1 MRPPSKARTTGGPR
15 GAPLAWVGRQEH
27 AQAGRPYLPPQ
38 ASTPTTSPRPRA
50 ICALCRLAG
59 TAEPQPLTSGRADC
73 PQEPGPGGDLAGSTR
88 GAPPQPGEAGAAAP
102 RRHLETG
109 AWRAPTRLPGRLP
122 GNPEGFLKP
131 LTSGGRGL
139 GSHLERLVSQR
150 LPPTARPPRWGG
162 IAWIPSGL
170 LSHQAARTAGTSIRG
185 YPCAPLSK
193 GASKLVHQAIN
204 AMGARLRE

>member
-1 MRPPSKARTTGGPR
+1 MSSVEWPQFSDPEARCDPGRKMPSEVSSLIGGQGAAATGPAPPRPRAPR
-15 GAPLAWVGRQEH
+15 PAPPTRAHHQTSEDHPWAPLAWAGRREH

-102 RRHLETG
+102 RRHLEIG
-109 AWRAPTRLPGRLP
+109 AWRAPTRLPA
-122 GNPEGFLKP
+122 
-131 LTSGGRGL
+131 
-139 GSHLERLVSQR
+139 VSQET
-150 LPPTARPPRWGG
+150 P
-162 IAWIPSGL
+162 
-170 LSHQAARTAGTSIRG
+170 
-185 YPCAPLSK
+185 K
-193 GASKLVHQAIN
+193 GF
-204 AMGARLRE
+204 